1 MNGDDR
7 EPANDSP
14 LTDEVLKKYARA
26 REVELLGRR
35 TPYSRPDGSAV
46 AQRFVRTPAGLLTL
60 LGGGPADAPHAP
72 SRV

>member
-26 REVELLGRR
+26 REVELFGK
-35 TPYSRPDGSAV
+35 TYSVLA
-46 AQRFVRTPAGLLTL
+46 LLMVL
-60 LGGGPADAPHAP
+60 P
-72 SRV
+72 

>member
-26 REVELLGRR
+26 REVVAFLGRR
-35 TPYSRPDGSAV
+35 TPYSRS
-46 AQRFVRTPAGLLTL
+46 
-60 LGGGPADAPHAP
+60 
-72 SRV
+72 

>member
-26 REVELLGRR
+26 REVELFWEDVLR
-35 TPYSRPDGSAV
+35 TRAPDGSAV

-60 LGGGPADAPHAP
+60 LAADRPRSACA
-72 SRV
+72 RVA

>member
-35 TPYSRPDGSAV
+35 TRTRAPDGSAV
-46 AQRFVRTPAGLLTL
+46 AQRFVRTPAGL
-60 LGGGPADAPHAP
+60 
-72 SRV
+72 